1 MPLYLGTTCIE
12 KVAALQGGA
21 AEPSISKIVVKTPP
35 NKLSYITGDTVDTTG
50 MVLSVY
56 IGDSLI
62 IDITSGWT
70 VSPMT
75 IVGSTT
81 ELVFSYTL
89 NGITKTTSQAIS
101 VSDYSTTLAENSWA
115 TIAKF
120 AALGQASK
128 IWNVGDLSP
137 VVPLNG
143 VNYQFRII
151 GFDHDVLA
159 SADDKYNDATYNGGK
174 KKAAITFE
182 QSTLLVNAAGSTTG
196 YAFYTGTPSGTT
208 GYWAGS
214 TIRRTYIPKFIAAFP
229 ETLQNNLRLVKKY
242 QYTSPWGSLGT
253 TNDKVFLLSSNEM
266 FTAGNGCTLYEYYS
280 AGNSK
285 SKNRPDGIAESYY
298 LRNPHLNDDYT
309 HELTYV
315 YKEGY
320 TSILSGGW
328 SQTSILSALAFCI

>member
-1 MPLYLGTTCIE
+1 MPFYLGTTCIE

-21 AEPSISKIVVKTPP
+21 AEPSLSKIVVKTPP
-35 NKLSYITGDTVDTTG
+35 NKLSYIIGDTVDTTG

-62 IDITSGWT
+62 IDITDGWT
-70 VSPMT
+70 VSPTT
-75 IVGSTT
+75 IASSTT

-89 NGITKTTSQAIS
+89 NGITKTVSQAIS

-120 AALGQASK
+120 AALGQASE

-151 GFDHDVLA
+151 GFNHDDLA
-159 SADDKYNDATYNGGK
+159 STDDKYNDATYNGGK

-182 QSTLLVNAAGSTTG
+182 QSTLLVKADGSAYPFYAGS
-196 YAFYTGTPSGTT
+196 FSGTT
-208 GYWAGS
+208 GYWPTS
-214 TIRRTYIPKFIAAFP
+214 TMKKTYIPTFIAAFP
-229 ETLQNNLRLVKKY
+229 EELQNSLRLVTKW
-242 QYTSPWGSLGT
+242 QYNCPWGSLVSSK
-253 TNDKVFLLSSNEM
+253 DKVFLLSSNEM
-266 FTAGNGCTLYEYYS
+266 FSAGNNCTLYEYYS

-285 SKNRPDGIAESYY
+285 KKNKPDGTAGTYY
-298 LRNPHLNDDYT
+298 LRNPQLNSDYS
-309 HELTYV
+309 HELYIVDSTGRLSYV
-315 YKEGY
+315 SSGN
-320 TSILSGGW
+320 TSGIY
-328 SQTSILSALAFCI
+328 SALAFCI

>member
-1 MPLYLGTTCIE
+1 
-12 KVAALQGGA
+12 
-21 AEPSISKIVVKTPP
+21 
-35 NKLSYITGDTVDTTG
+35 

-137 VVPLNG
+137 VVLLNG

-208 GYWAGS
+208 GYWAWF
-214 TIRRTYIPKFIAAFP
+214 YYKK
-229 ETLQNNLRLVKKY
+229 NLYTQIYRCFSRDFTKQSSFSKKISVY
-242 QYTSPWGSLGT
+242 QPLGQ
-253 TNDKVFLLSSNEM
+253 F
-266 FTAGNGCTLYEYYS
+266 
-280 AGNSK
+280 
-285 SKNRPDGIAESYY
+285 
-298 LRNPHLNDDYT
+298 RNH
-309 HELTYV
+309 
-315 YKEGY
+315 
-320 TSILSGGW
+320 
-328 SQTSILSALAFCI
+328 

>member
-1 MPLYLGTTCIE
+1 MPFYLGTTCIE

-21 AEPSISKIVVKTPP
+21 AEPSLSKIVVKTPP

-62 IDITSGWT
+62 IDITDGWA
-70 VSPMT
+70 VSPTT
-75 IVGSTT
+75 IAGSTT

-89 NGITKTTSQAIS
+89 NGITKTASQAIS

-120 AALGQASK
+120 AALGQASE

-151 GFDHDVLA
+151 GFNHDDLA
-159 SADDKYNDATYNGGK
+159 STDDKYNDATYNGGK

-182 QSTLLVNAAGSTTG
+182 QSTLLVKADGLAYPFYAGS
-196 YAFYTGTPSGTT
+196 FSGTT
-208 GYWAGS
+208 GYWPTS
-214 TIRRTYIPKFIAAFP
+214 TMKKTYIPSFIAAFP
-229 ETLQNNLRLVKKY
+229 EELQNGLRLVTKW
-242 QYTSPWGSLGT
+242 QYNCPWGSLVSSK
-253 TNDKVFLLSSNEM
+253 DKVFLLSSNEM
-266 FTAGNGCTLYEYYS
+266 FSAGNNCTLYEYYS

-285 SKNRPDGIAESYY
+285 KKNKPDGTAIAYY
-298 LRNPHLNDDYT
+298 LRNPQLNSDYS
-309 HELTYV
+309 HELYIVDST
-315 YKEGY
+315 GRLSY
-320 TSILSGGW
+320 TQSGNTRG
-328 SQTSILSALAFCI
+328 IYSALAFCI